1 MSEPPASPPR
11 LTVVGGPNGVGKS
24 TFVAALRVAGY
35 PVGRFLN
42 PDDIAQTLSGAPPA
56 RELQAGRE
64 TLRHSRA
71 LLASRTTFSRES
83 TLSSNEIL
91 RTMQTAQ
98 DAGFT
103 VVLHFIGVSDVETSK
118 RRVRLRVAQGGHDIP
133 EPIQV
138 RRFAKTFIAASRAA
152 QMAETAYFF
161 DNAGR
166 AYRLVGLAEQGS
178 VVYLD
183 RQTAPWIERATQGLV
198 KQATAAQA
206 AAVAAIKDPVRRTEA
221 ARLLQT
227 LRREAAARQRSNQQ
241 ERDEDIE
248 G

>member
-24 TFVAALRVAGY
+24 SFVAALQTSGY
-35 PVGRFLN
+35 PFGRFLN
-42 PDDIAQTLSGAPPA
+42 PDDIAQTLSGAPA
-56 RELQAGRE
+56 SRVWQAGRE
-64 TLRHSRA
+64 TLRQSRA
-71 LLASRTTFSRES
+71 LIASRTTFSRES

-98 DAGFT
+98 GAGFT

-118 RRVRLRVAQGGHDIP
+118 RRVRLRVAQGGHDVP
-133 EPIQV
+133 EPTQT
-138 RRFAKTFIAASRAA
+138 RRFAKIFTAASRAA
-152 QMAETAYFF
+152 QIAETAYFF

-166 AYRLVGLAEQGS
+166 AYRLVGLAEQGN
-178 VVYLD
+178 VIYLD

-198 KQATAAQA
+198 KQATADQA
-206 AAVAAIKDPVRRTEA
+206 AAVAAIKDPERQAEA

-227 LRREAAARQRSNQQ
+227 LQREAAVRQRSNQQ

-248 G
+248 R

>member
-1 MSEPPASPPR
+1 MSEPSASPPR

-24 TFVAALRVAGY
+24 TFVAMLRAAGY

-42 PDDIAQTLSGAPPA
+42 PDDIAQTLRGPQLA

-64 TLRHSRA
+64 TLRHARA
-71 LLASRTTFSRES
+71 LLASGTTFSRES

-98 DAGFT
+98 GAGFT

-118 RRVRLRVAQGGHDIP
+118 RRIHLRVAQGGHDIP
-133 EPIQV
+133 ESVQT
-138 RRFAKTFIAASRAA
+138 RRFAKTFTAARRAA
-152 QMAETAYFF
+152 QIAETAYFF

-166 AYRLVGLAEQGS
+166 GYRLVGLAEQGS
-178 VVYLD
+178 VIYLD

-198 KQATAAQA
+198 KQATADQA
-206 AAVAAIKDPVRRTEA
+206 AAVAAITDPARRTEA
-221 ARLLQT
+221 TRLLQT
-227 LRREAAARQRSNQQ
+227 LQRTAAARQRSNQQ
-241 ERDEDIE
+241 ARDEDIE
-248 G
+248 R

>member
-1 MSEPPASPPR
+1 MSAPSASPPR

-24 TFVAALRVAGY
+24 TFVAMLRAVGY

-42 PDDIAQTLSGAPPA
+42 PDDIAQTLRGTQLA

-71 LLASRTTFSRES
+71 LLASGTTFSRES

-118 RRVRLRVAQGGHDIP
+118 RRIRLRVAQGGHDIP
-133 EPIQV
+133 ESVQT
-138 RRFAKTFIAASRAA
+138 RRFAKTLTAASRAA
-152 QMAETAYFF
+152 QIAETAYFF

-166 AYRLVGLAEQGS
+166 GYRLVGLAEQGS
-178 VVYLD
+178 VIYLD

-198 KQATAAQA
+198 KQATADQA
-206 AAVAAIKDPVRRTEA
+206 AAVAAIKDPARRTEA
-221 ARLLQT
+221 TRLLQT
-227 LRREAAARQRSNQQ
+227 LQREAAARQRSNQQ

-248 G
+248 R